1 MADWRPT
8 DEPVVTMSAEAR
20 VAVVTGGGSGLGAA
34 ISVRLARE
42 GHRVVVADIN
52 EVSSQ
57 QTVEA
62 IVAKHANGEGSTGAR
77 LIADP
82 MTVDVRSEGEVAAMV
97 DAVVERHGRLDV
109 LVCSAAIE
117 TRSSVVDCSDDDWH
131 RVLDVNLKGPFLCMK
146 HAIPAMIRGGHG
158 SVVLMGSV
166 LGSIGA
172 PGYAAYCASKG
183 ALVNLAKQAA
193 IEHAPDGVRVNVVSP
208 SATDTGLFMQVAAQ
222 APDPDAII
230 TMVASRNPMGRLGTA
245 AEVCDAVAFLA
256 SDHSTYIS
264 GTVLALDGAM
274 AARRS

>member
-1 MADWRPT
+1 VNET
-8 DEPVVTMSAEAR
+8 R

-34 ISVRLARE
+34 ISLRLARE
-42 GHRVVVADIN
+42 RYRVVVSDIN
-52 EVSSQ
+52 EAGSQ
-57 QTVEA
+57 QTVET
-62 IVAKHANGEGSTGAR
+62 IVAERANGNR

-97 DAVVERHGRLDV
+97 DAVVENHGRLDV

-146 HAIPAMIRGGHG
+146 HAIPAMIRAGGG

-193 IEHAPDGVRVNVVSP
+193 IEHAPDAVRVNVVSP
-208 SATDTGLFMQVAAQ
+208 SATDTGLFMEVAAQ

-230 TMVASRNPMGRLGTA
+230 AIVASRNPMGRLGTA
-245 AEVCDAVAFLA
+245 AEVCDAVTFLA
-256 SDHSTYIS
+256 SDQSTYIS

>member
-1 MADWRPT
+1 MS
-8 DEPVVTMSAEAR
+8 DER
-20 VAVVTGGGSGLGAA
+20 VALVTGGGSGLGEA
-34 ISVRLARE
+34 IAIRLARE
-42 GHRVVVADIN
+42 GHRVVIADIDEPAALRAAESIVAD
-52 EVSSQ
+52 
-57 QTVEA
+57 
-62 IVAKHANGEGSTGAR
+62 G

-82 MTVDVRSEGEVAAMV
+82 MAVDVRSEGEVAAMV
-97 DAVVERHGRLDV
+97 DAIIERHDRLDV

-117 TRSSVVDCSDDDWH
+117 TRSSVVDCSDDDWQ

-146 HAIPAMIRGGHG
+146 HAIPAMIVGGHG

-193 IEHAPDGVRVNVVSP
+193 IEHAPDAIRVNVVSP
-208 SATDTGLFMQVAAQ
+208 SATDTGLFVQVAAQ
-222 APDPDAII
+222 TSDPDALIR
-230 TMVASRNPMGRLGTA
+230 MVASRNPMGRLGTA

-256 SDHSTYIS
+256 SDRSTYIS
-264 GTVLALDGAM
+264 GTVIALDGAM

>member
-1 MADWRPT
+1 VSPANDH
-8 DEPVVTMSAEAR
+8 R
-20 VAVVTGGGSGLGAA
+20 VAVVTGGGAGLGAA
-34 ISVRLARE
+34 IAERLASE
-42 GHRVVVADIN
+42 QHRVVVADVDEMRALAVAERIGAAGGDA
-52 EVSSQ
+52 
-57 QTVEA
+57 EA
-62 IVAKHANGEGSTGAR
+62 A
-77 LIADP
+77 
-82 MTVDVRSEGEVAAMV
+82 TVDVRDEGQVAAMV
-97 DAVVERHGRLDV
+97 DSVVERLGRLDV

-117 TRSSVVDCSDDDWH
+117 TRSSVVECTDDDWQ

-146 HAIPAMIRGGHG
+146 HAIPAMVRNGSG

-208 SATDTGLFMQVAAQ
+208 SATDTGLFMEVAAQ
-222 APDPDAII
+222 TPDPDAII
-230 TMVASRNPMGRLGTA
+230 EMVASRNPMGRLGTA
-245 AEVCDAVAFLA
+245 AEVCDAVWFLA
-256 SDHSTYIS
+256 SDRSTYTS

>member
-1 MADWRPT
+1 
-8 DEPVVTMSAEAR
+8 MSDAR
-20 VAVVTGGGSGLGAA
+20 VALVTGGGSGLGAA
-34 ISVRLARE
+34 ICA
-42 GHRVVVADIN
+42 H
-52 EVSSQ
+52 
-57 QTVEA
+57 
-62 IVAKHANGEGSTGAR
+62 R

-82 MTVDVRSEGEVAAMV
+82 MTADVRSEGEVAAMV
-97 DAVVERHGRLDV
+97 DAVVERHDRLDV
-109 LVCSAAIE
+109 LVCSAAVE
-117 TRSSVVDCSDDDWH
+117 TRASVVDCSDDEWQ

-146 HAIPAMIRGGHG
+146 HSIPAMIRGGQG

-193 IEHAPDGVRVNVVSP
+193 IEHAPDAVRVNVVAP
-208 SATDTGLFMQVAAQ
+208 SATDTGLFIQVASQ

-230 TMVASRNPMGRLGTA
+230 KMVASRNPMGRLGTA

-256 SDHSTYIS
+256 SDRSTYIS
-264 GTVLALDGAM
+264 GTVIALDGAM

>member
-1 MADWRPT
+1 
-8 DEPVVTMSAEAR
+8 
-20 VAVVTGGGSGLGAA
+20 
-34 ISVRLARE
+34 
-42 GHRVVVADIN
+42 
-52 EVSSQ
+52 
-57 QTVEA
+57 
-62 IVAKHANGEGSTGAR
+62 
-77 LIADP
+77 
-82 MTVDVRSEGEVAAMV
+82 MV

-109 LVCSAAIE
+109 LVCSAAVE
-117 TRSSVVDCSDDDWH
+117 TRASVVDCSDDEWQ

-146 HAIPAMIRGGHG
+146 HAIPAMVRGGYG

-193 IEHAPDGVRVNVVSP
+193 IEHARDGVRINVVAP

-222 APDPDAII
+222 TPDPAAII
-230 TMVASRNPMGRLGTA
+230 AMVASRNPMGRLGTA

-256 SDHSTYIS
+256 SDRSTYIS
-264 GTVLALDGAM
+264 GTVIALDGAM

>member
-1 MADWRPT
+1 
-8 DEPVVTMSAEAR
+8 VSNEAR

-34 ISVRLARE
+34 ISMRLARD
-42 GHRVVVADIN
+42 GHRVVVADID
-52 EVSSQ
+52 EAASQ
-57 QTVEA
+57 EAVET
-62 IVAKHANGEGSTGAR
+62 IVAEQENGAR

-146 HAIPAMIRGGHG
+146 HAIPAMIRGGSG

-230 TMVASRNPMGRLGTA
+230 EMVASRNPMRRLGTA
-245 AEVCDAVAFLA
+245 TEVCDAVAFLA
-256 SDHSTYIS
+256 SDQSTYIS

>member
-1 MADWRPT
+1 
-8 DEPVVTMSAEAR
+8 MSKTP

-34 ISVRLARE
+34 ISIRLARE

-52 EVSSQ
+52 EASSQ
-57 QTVEA
+57 QTVES
-62 IVAKHANGEGSTGAR
+62 IVAERSNGNR

-97 DAVVERHGRLDV
+97 DAVVENHGRLDV

-146 HAIPAMIRGGHG
+146 HAIPAMIRGGGG

-193 IEHAPDGVRVNVVSP
+193 IEHAPDAVRVNVVSP
-208 SATDTGLFMQVAAQ
+208 SATDTGLFMEVAAQ

-230 TMVASRNPMGRLGTA
+230 AMVASRNPMGRLGTA

-256 SDHSTYIS
+256 SDQSTYIS

>member
-1 MADWRPT
+1 
-8 DEPVVTMSAEAR
+8 MSKRER
-20 VAVVTGGGSGLGAA
+20 VAVVSGGGSGLGEA
-34 ISVRLARE
+34 IAMRLARE
-42 GHRVVVADIN
+42 GHRVVVADI
-52 EVSSQ
+52 
-57 QTVEA
+57 VEA
-62 IVAKHANGEGSTGAR
+62 TSQRVAESIAAERANGER
-77 LIADP
+77 LVADP

-146 HAIPAMIRGGHG
+146 HAVPAMIRGGGG

-222 APDPDAII
+222 APDPDAIVH
-230 TMVASRNPMGRLGTA
+230 MVASRNPMGRLGTA

-256 SDHSTYIS
+256 SDRSTYIS

>member
-1 MADWRPT
+1 MN
-8 DEPVVTMSAEAR
+8 EEAR
-20 VAVVTGGGSGLGAA
+20 VAVVTGGGSGLGEA
-34 ISVRLARE
+34 ISMRLARE
-42 GHRVVVADIN
+42 GHHVVVADIR
-52 EVSSQ
+52 EASSQ
-57 QTVEA
+57 ETA
-62 IVAKHANGEGSTGAR
+62 ASIVAERSNGST

-146 HAIPAMIRGGHG
+146 HAIPAMIRGGGG

-222 APDPDAII
+222 TPDPDAII
-230 TMVASRNPMGRLGTA
+230 DMVASRNPMGRLGTA

-256 SDHSTYIS
+256 SDRSTYIS